1 MIGFYCTQ
9 GLTPIRALRP
19 GGMATL
25 TLCLRA
31 DGTQC
36 VVRELLPKYR
46 WRLKMHRRFFVG
58 AGIRCKVAQ
67 HPNIVKS
74 VRYGYSDEFNPC
86 EILEYCPGENITV
99 LATQKSPILSK
110 YVFQILKDSCE
121 AIAYIHAKGY
131 LHLDVKP
138 ENIIVWENDDHAE
151 VRVTDFD
158 LSLPI
163 SATRDRRKAG
173 TPEYMAPEQL
183 TGKRIGPETDV
194 FAFGVMAYFLITG
207 KKPFTGATS
216 DQMYTQKKNTSFIVQ
231 EPSKI
236 TPGIAPKL
244 NYLVMKCLERETKER
259 FPSMPYLLQ
268 ELNHL

>member
-1 MIGFYCTQ
+1 MIGFGCTQ
-9 GLTPIRALRP
+9 GLTPVSPLRP

-25 TLCLRA
+25 TLAARS
-31 DGTQC
+31 DGTQW
-36 VVRELLPKYR
+36 VIRELLPKYR
-46 WRLKMHRRFFVG
+46 WRLKMHLRFFTG
-58 AGIRCKVAQ
+58 ARIRRKVDQ

-74 VRYGYSDEFNPC
+74 IMYGYSNDFNPC

-99 LATQKSPILSK
+99 LANQKSPILAK
-110 YVFQILKDSCE
+110 YVFQILRDTCE

-138 ENIIVWENDDHAE
+138 ENVIVWENGDRAE
-151 VRVTDFD
+151 VRLTDFD
-158 LSLPI
+158 LSLSI
-163 SATRDRRKAG
+163 NETRDRRKAG

-216 DQMYTQKKNTSFIVQ
+216 DQMYTQKKNASFLVQ

-236 TPGIAPKL
+236 NPGISPKL
-244 NYLVMKCLERETKER
+244 NYLVLKCLEREPKER

-268 ELNHL
+268 ELNRL